1 MRTKSLFVSVLA
13 TLLCALSAGAMAQ
26 AKYPCDTVKFV
37 VPYPPGGASDPMA
50 RMLMPSMGK
59 RLGTTI
65 VVENIAGAG
74 GSIGVAH
81 VANAKPDGC
90 TWLLGGSSAV
100 IIGRNLFKHAKD
112 PLEAL
117 IPVAQVAA
125 TPMVLYVNAQ
135 LPVKTVDELVS
146 LLQENPTK
154 YSYASPGSGTMHH
167 LLMEQFKRRQKV
179 AASHVPYRGSGPA
192 IQDVLA
198 GHVAFSFEATSAII
212 PHLRTGKVRALA
224 TTGESRSVGLPD
236 VPTMKELGLPE
247 LTVSNWYALF
257 VPKGTPPAIVDEL
270 NKGVREAEETREVA
284 EMLAKMDSLASTQ
297 SAAQFQQAV
306 NVDAPR
312 WERLVRTLGLKVE

>member
-1 MRTKSLFVSVLA
+1 
-13 TLLCALSAGAMAQ
+13 MAQ
-26 AKYPCDTVKFV
+26 SKYPCDTVKFV

-50 RMLMPSMGK
+50 RMLMPSMSR
-59 RLGTTI
+59 RLGTNI
-65 VVENIAGAG
+65 VVENVAGAG
-74 GSIGVAH
+74 GSIGVSH

-112 PLEAL
+112 PLESL

-135 LPVKTVDELVS
+135 LPVKTVDELVT

-167 LLMEQFKRRQKV
+167 LLMEQFKQRKKV

-224 TTGESRSVGLPD
+224 TTGDSRSVGLPD
-236 VPTMKELGLPE
+236 VPTMKELGLSE

-257 VPKGTPPAIVDEL
+257 VPRGTPSAIVDEL

-284 EMLAKMDSLASTQ
+284 ETLSKMDSLASTQ

-306 NVDAPR
+306 NADAPR
-312 WERLVRTLGLKVE
+312 WERLVKTLGLKVE